1 MIDVRDVERVR
12 GMRPFL
18 VAHRGGVIG
27 ADSPENSLRAIALA
41 AEHGYAMVEL
51 DVMEA
56 GDGEPIL
63 MHDGLG
69 INCGLK
75 ERIHN
80 LTSKEI
86 TGLRYRASDQHVI
99 ALEQAVHACASLGLG
114 IMLDKLRND
123 CAEDGEMSAAC
134 LGRVA
139 SMIRDAGL
147 GASTVAIFDTPILRE
162 HLSEVALFPV
172 RKQDIARVA
181 AGEAVALHGEF
192 WFGWGADLRGD
203 GVANLHANGAF
214 TIVSINTF
222 HYPKHAHDE
231 LARQDIERLLA
242 AGVDGFQI
250 DSVYED
256 CFEASSGEG

>member
-1 MIDVRDVERVR
+1 MIEVRNVERVR

-27 ADSPENSLRAIALA
+27 SDSPENSLRAIELA

-56 GDGEPIL
+56 GDAEPVL
-63 MHDGLG
+63 MHDGLDV
-69 INCGLK
+69 NCGLK
-75 ERIHN
+75 EKIQN

-86 TGLRYRASDQHVI
+86 TRLRYRASDQHVI
-99 ALEQAVHACASLGLG
+99 TLERAVRACASLDLG

-139 SMIRDAGL
+139 SMIREAGL
-147 GASTVAIFDTPILRE
+147 AASTVAIFDTPVLRE

-181 AGEAVALHGEF
+181 AGEAVPLDGQF
-192 WFGWGADLRGD
+192 WFGWAADLPSE
-203 GVANLHANGAF
+203 GVPGLHANGAF

-222 HYPKHAHDE
+222 HYPKHAHYE
-231 LARQDIERLLA
+231 LARRDIDRLLA

-256 CFEASSGEG
+256 CFEVSPGQT